1 MDNDFIVTVIMA
13 ILAISFSLGIMVGGK
28 YGYENGLQE
37 GIRQQQEQCVKIGAA
52 RWIPVSAISN
62 NFEFVT
68 NNVVVKE

>member
-37 GIRQQQEQCVKIGAA
+37 GIRQQQEQCVKIGVA
-52 RWIPVSAISN
+52 RWIPITAISN

-68 NNVVVKE
+68 NNVVKE